1 MKRADS
7 DGPNVRAGSCATWR
21 PRCYWTLSGQVL
33 RDLQEAEGVV
43 HEDHA
48 VVPPDR
54 VDPALT
60 GGPAVGAEEMRD
72 ELDAHAD
79 PVDDEEVLEV
89 PQEED
94 LRGVGDRRGHR
105 AGLVGRIPDQLV
117 AEPIEQANP
126 QG

>member
-1 MKRADS
+1 MRLEAPVSRDEAS
-7 DGPNVRAGSCATWR
+7 RLRRTERQSRLVRYVEASATESSR
-21 PRCYWTLSGQVL
+21 TQVL

-60 GGPAVGAEEMRD
+60 GGPAVGAEEVRD

-105 AGLVGRIPDQLV
+105 AGLVGR
-117 AEPIEQANP
+117 
-126 QG
+126 